1 MTEILESTK
10 DIQISMELHLSEHRN
25 IPEMRKLME
34 STQISMVLHYME
46 YHNLLTMAPMG
57 KEMVEYMDK

>member
-25 IPEMRKLME
+25 IPEMRKLMD
-34 STQISMVLHYME
+34 STQLSMVLHYME
-46 YHNLLTMAPMG
+46 YHNLLTIAPMG
-57 KEMVEYMDK
+57 K